1 MSLRVILLANES
13 ISANF
18 NSIPKDFYYQF
29 SQKLGKNSFQFDN
42 RIPILK
48 TIRNTESNLMMLA
61 TLTRRSYQKAT
72 DRSSISALV
81 NICAAYDRLDQD
93 VSLAEFQL
101 ILNSPDLER
110 HCDTYFIENYNGK
123 LIGLALIEHQESTTQ
138 IDGNLW
144 IFVHPDVRHQ
154 GLETELIQ
162 WSEKHLQRLG
172 RQKHRPVRL
181 LTDSRDDQVD
191 RAVLFNQQG
200 FQIKREFLTLERS
213 LNQPLPLPE
222 LSQGFQLS
230 YLKNPDQIPA
240 WVEMYNQSFVDHWNH
255 YDISVETVKYW
266 HTLPDYQP
274 ELDIIAIAPDGTFAA
289 LCSCRLKPQPH
300 RNIHTGWIEWLGTRR
315 GFRRMGLGRAMLF
328 AGMRQLQQI
337 GADTVKLSVDS
348 QSLTGANHLYES
360 VGFRP
365 VETVLSWVKPVAA

>member
-1 MSLRVILLANES
+1 
-13 ISANF
+13 
-18 NSIPKDFYYQF
+18 
-29 SQKLGKNSFQFDN
+29 
-42 RIPILK
+42 
-48 TIRNTESNLMMLA
+48 MMLA
-61 TLTRRSYQKAT
+61 SLTRRSYQKAT
-72 DRSSISALV
+72 DRSSITTLV
-81 NICAAYDRLDQD
+81 NTCAAYDRLDED
-93 VSLAEFQL
+93 VSLAEFKL

-110 HCDTYFIENYNGK
+110 SCDTYLIEKDNNQ
-123 LIGLALIEHQESTTQ
+123 LIGLALIEHQESTTK

-144 IFVHPDVRHQ
+144 IFVHPDLRYQ
-154 GLETELIQ
+154 GLEAELIQ

-200 FQIKREFLTLERS
+200 FQIKREFFTLERS
-213 LNQPLPLPE
+213 LLQPLPLPQLPE
-222 LSQGFQLS
+222 GFQLVS
-230 YLKNPDQIPA
+230 LKNQDQIPA
-240 WVEMYNQSFVDHWNH
+240 WVEMYNQSFIDHWNH
-255 YDISVETVKYW
+255 YDITAETVEYW
-266 HTLPDYQP
+266 QTLPDYQP
-274 ELDIIAIAPDGTFAA
+274 ELDLIVIAPDGTFAA
-289 LCSCRLKPQPH
+289 LCSCRLKPQTH
-300 RNIHTGWIEWLGTRR
+300 AQAYTGWIEWLGTRR

-328 AGMRQLQQI
+328 AGIGQLQAA